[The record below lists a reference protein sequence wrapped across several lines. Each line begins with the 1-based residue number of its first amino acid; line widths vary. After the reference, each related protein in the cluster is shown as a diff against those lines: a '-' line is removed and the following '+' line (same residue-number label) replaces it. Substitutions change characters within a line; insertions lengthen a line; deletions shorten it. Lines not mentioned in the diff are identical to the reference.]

1 MAEPVQIPVSGAPLA
16 RISRTVAPGTAPERL
31 LDIFEGRPRG
41 FWGRGDRWVAWG
53 DALAEVTVNEPAR
66 ERFARVRSETAR
78 LLGYHEVPGGL
89 PGGLAGGVDGGATDA
104 PPRLFGGFSFLERPE
119 PNGSWAA
126 FPPARFVLPGAMLF
140 GGPEGCTLVV
150 QRFAGGDAE
159 AEAEAARLVSA
170 LREAGAASGAF
181 TPAEPLAPAG
191 ERAEERGE
199 EAWTRGVEAVLAA
212 EQAARTDAGTGAGS
226 LAGKSAG
233 SPTTGESP
241 GGGLEKAVLAR
252 TRDVLLPDP
261 VSIPRLLRFL
271 RHENRQAHVFVFEPE
286 PGSAL
291 FGAAPEVLADLRGGR
306 FHATAVAGSAPRGRT
321 THEEQL
327 FAGGLLASTKDRAE
341 HRMTLEEMVA
351 ALGPRLRSLT
361 VPDAPGVLTLAR
373 IQHLETPIHG
383 EAAEGE
389 DILGLVEALH
399 PTPAVCGRPREAAL
413 AMIRQAEPFERGWYA
428 GPVGWLDASGDGD
441 FVPAL
446 RIGVGGGRRWRLYAG
461 AGIVEGSDPH
471 SEWEETALK
480 FEPAH
485 RAIRAG
491 VEPGGGGAAGDRIT
505 GDRIATES
513 TAADGTAIDGTAAES
528 TAADG

>member
-31 LDIFEGRPRG
+31 LDLFDGRPRG

-53 DALAEVTVNEPAR
+53 DALAEVTVAEPAR

-78 LLGYHEVPGGL
+78 LLGSHEFPAGL
-89 PGGLAGGVDGGATDA
+89 QGGVDGGGTDA
-104 PPRLFGGFSFLERPE
+104 PPRLFGGFSFLEKPE
-119 PNGSWAA
+119 PNESWAA
-126 FPPARFVLPGAMLF
+126 FPPARFVLPGAMLL
-140 GGPEGCTLVV
+140 GSPEGCTLVV

-159 AEAEAARLVSA
+159 AEAEADRLEIA
-170 LREAGAASGAF
+170 LRDAVGAAGTSVP
-181 TPAEPLAPAG
+181 TEPLAPAG
-191 ERAEERGE
+191 ERSEERGE

-212 EQAARTDAGTGAGS
+212 EREARTDADANGGIVGA
-226 LAGKSAG
+226 
-233 SPTTGESP
+233 
-241 GGGLEKAVLAR
+241 GLEKAVLAR
-252 TRDVLLPDP
+252 TRDVVLPDP

-341 HRMTLEEMVA
+341 HRMTLEEMVS
-351 ALGPRLRSLT
+351 ALRPRLRTLT

-383 EAAEGE
+383 EAATGE

-413 AMIRQAEPFERGWYA
+413 AMIREAEPFERGWYA

-485 RAIRAG
+485 RALRAG
-491 VEPGGGGAAGDRIT
+491 MDR
-505 GDRIATES
+505 
-513 TAADGTAIDGTAAES
+513 
-528 TAADG
+528 